1 MHHHF
6 RLDRSPISIR
16 ENLSWLFIIRNFILT
31 GALFTVVVSVF
42 ALHIAIPHKSLSLVI
57 LALTS
62 FNIYTWFR
70 LRQVT
75 PVTELEIFAHL
86 AIDVISIAM
95 ILYLTGGASNPI
107 IWLFLLPLIIT
118 AITLPQI
125 YTWYMMLLTTS
136 LYTLLIAYNI
146 PLPKIG
152 EQTFTYNP
160 QGIKSITPT
169 FDSSAAFFST
179 KVFGMWIGFLFSAT
193 LVAFFVL
200 SMAKTLR
207 ERERKLAE
215 ARENALRD
223 ERVIA
228 LGTLA
233 ASAAHDMGTPLGTM
247 AIIAHEIE
255 QETRG
260 QKNTELFEKMRLIQ
274 EQISRCKKA
283 LSVMSASGGE
293 MRAESGQ
300 IMEITTY
307 LDELLTVWRSQQPGI
322 KINLMITPDHR
333 QTCQIIA
340 DQTLTHSI
348 INILNNAARAT
359 NPNSGIDFI
368 AKWDPESLHLKIKDY
383 GPGFKPEILAQAGK
397 EPIATK
403 NHGLGV
409 GLFLTYASINRLGGH
424 IDIYNMPNGGAC
436 TEMTLPLIP
445 QPNPAD

>member
-1 MHHHF
+1 MHNF
-6 RLDRSPISIR
+6 RLDRSPVSIR
-16 ENLSWLFIIRNFILT
+16 ENLNWLFIIRNFVIT
-31 GALFTVVVSVF
+31 GTLFTVFVSVF
-42 ALHIAIPHKSLSLVI
+42 ALHMAIPHKSLSLI
-57 LALTS
+57 IFAIGS
-62 FNIYTWFR
+62 FNAYTWFR
-70 LRQVT
+70 LRHAT
-75 PVTELEIFAHL
+75 PVTELEIFSHL
-86 AIDVISIAM
+86 AIDVISIAL
-95 ILYLTGGASNPI
+95 ILYLTGGAANPM
-107 IWLFLLPLIIT
+107 IWLFFLPLIIT

-152 EQTFTYNP
+152 EQTFTFDP
-160 QGIKSITPT
+160 HGIKSINPILENEV
-169 FDSSAAFFST
+169 AFFST
-179 KVFGMWIGFLFSAT
+179 NIFGMWIGFLFSAS
-193 LVAFFVL
+193 LVAYFVV

-255 QETRG
+255 QEYQPRHTP
-260 QKNTELFEKMRLIQ
+260 ELYEKM
-274 EQISRCKKA
+274 QIILAQINRCKEA

-307 LDELLTVWRSQQPGI
+307 LDELLTVWRTQQPGI
-322 KINLMITPDHR
+322 KINLMITPDHT

-340 DQTLTHSI
+340 DRTLTHSI

-368 AKWDPESLHLKIKDY
+368 AQWDPEWLHLKIKDY

-397 EPIATK
+397 EPISTK

-409 GLFLTYASINRLGGH
+409 GLFLTYASINRLGGS

-436 TEMTLPLIP
+436 SEMTLPLFP
-445 QPNPAD
+445 QSNLAD